1 MSRSGQLQTLT
12 EVVDHDELS
21 TAQKTM
27 TTLVRTLERLKQK
40 QANNPQR
47 ELAEV
52 DLPFSG
58 LKSRDNGR
66 EQSGF
71 EELNILA

>member
-27 TTLVRTLERLKQK
+27 ATLVHTLTRLKQT

-71 EELNILA
+71 EEFNILA